1 MNFFYPLLRYLST
14 IVQININNMWLGGG
28 WRFQFYNSIHLIWP
42 KHTQVSSV
50 WKKKINR
57 MTQNSVQIYL
67 AETPSSRQRTKKMKI
82 TKRLSKKNNNK
93 KTVSCFHLGLFVHG
107 DRPIECLVCYL
118 LLLFPVSMK
127 KKKGCGYLK
136 RDRKALLCFLMG
148 TDVRKLCD

>member
-1 MNFFYPLLRYLST
+1 MAFSVL
-14 IVQININNMWLGGG
+14 
-28 WRFQFYNSIHLIWP
+28 QFYSFDLA
-42 KHTQVSSV
+42 KTYASFFGL
-50 WKKKINR
+50 KKKINR

-82 TKRLSKKNNNK
+82 TKRLSKKTTK

-127 KKKGCGYLK
+127 KKKRLWLFEK
-136 RDRKALLCFLMG
+136 RQKSIALFSNG
-148 TDVRKLCD
+148 H